1 MFDTISILVVLLKNL
16 YSELGVREL
25 ANRINPFISFAVL
38 HTEIYLHMPLLSRLH
53 IFSQSELSILFTSN
67 KNVRLRDI
75 LYILPKQDYW
85 TNLPMCCM
93 VGIFIIFRDFFSY
106 NFGGRFYANTDVTL
120 SINMCCFTFVIF
132 LPTFYRDFFKIF
144 RRSFLQF

>member
-1 MFDTISILVVLLKNL
+1 MLALLLKNL
-16 YSELGVREL
+16 YTELGVREL

-75 LYILPKQDYW
+75 LYILPKQDFW
-85 TNLPMCCM
+85 TKVPMCCPGM
-93 VGIFIIFRDFFSY
+93 FLSIFFATFCPT
-106 NFGGRFYANTDVTL
+106 NLEGGFYINTDVTL
-120 SINMCCFTFVIF
+120 SMNMCCFTFVIF
-132 LPTFYRDFFKIF
+132 LPTF
-144 RRSFLQF
+144 L